1 MARAKLGGLG
11 RGLDALF
18 ADLPA
23 WEPETEET
31 EVSETSEGSAAMY
44 TAPDEIGSGR
54 KKPAGAESVENR
66 ASARAETET
75 EGPDAESKS
84 AVQDSADGGTG
95 RRASARPEDLAE
107 DVVYVSIDDIKPNS
121 MQPRKSFPQ
130 EALDELADSIREYG
144 VIQPI
149 LVRRSGRG
157 YELVA
162 GERRWRAARLAG
174 LKRVPAIVRELS
186 DRENAFFAL
195 IENMQRSDLNSIEEA
210 EGLSRMMDEFGLTHD
225 EAGKAV
231 GKSRAYVSN
240 AIRLLKLPEQVKKLV
255 ASGELSAGHARAVA
269 GLQGENLQIE
279 IAAKAASE
287 GWSVRK
293 LESFTNAKATER
305 GKASRKRNEK
315 PAEVAAAEEELTRAM
330 GTKVRISGSDTRGK
344 LELEYYSR
352 DELDRLIELLEAAA
366 SQQEA

>member
-1 MARAKLGGLG
+1 MARVKLGGLG
-11 RGLDALF
+11 RGLEALF

-31 EVSETSEGSAAMY
+31 EVSETSEGSSAMY
-44 TAPDEIGSGR
+44 TAPDEIGRGR

-75 EGPDAESKS
+75 EGTGEESGG
-84 AVQDSADGGTG
+84 AGQDSAESGSRG
-95 RRASARPEDLAE
+95 ASVRPEDLAE

-174 LKRVPAIVRELS
+174 LKRVPAIVRELN

-240 AIRLLKLPEQVKKLV
+240 ALRLLKLPEQVKKLV

-293 LESFTNAKATER
+293 LESLTNAKATER

-330 GTKVRISGSDTRGK
+330 GTKVRISGSETRGK